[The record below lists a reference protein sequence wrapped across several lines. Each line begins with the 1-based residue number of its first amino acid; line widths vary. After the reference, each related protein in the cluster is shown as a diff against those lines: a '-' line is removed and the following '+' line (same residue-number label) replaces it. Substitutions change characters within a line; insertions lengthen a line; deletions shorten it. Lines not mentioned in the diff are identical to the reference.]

1 MVGRSDAPTD
11 APNIVWI
18 FCDELRADVLGCYGN
33 PYATMKTPNLDHLA
47 SDGVRFDRFYVNS
60 PVCVSSRAAIKTG
73 QYPEQTGIYHNE
85 GMFTYAPQQPA
96 PVFTHNLSAHGYT
109 TINFGKTHVPAA
121 LQPFQVD
128 DREGSDQF
136 ALQATVRA
144 SDPTVTRAVR
154 GSNGLGII
162 AARYPDELPY
172 LPSSVTD
179 HAIRWIRDQDGA
191 TPYLCRV
198 SYLQPHTPVTV
209 PDPWATMYDPQDFP
223 DSVTDSTTLSTF
235 ERRYGEIC
243 AAAELGPENLQWIHA
258 CYYGLVAWIDEQ
270 VGRLLDA
277 LSQSSSERPT
287 AIVFA
292 ADHGVNL
299 GEQGALGKQ
308 LFAPQCQRVPLI
320 LHWPG
325 ALAGGTTRSDMCQGV
340 DLAST
345 FCAIADVPAPRAAV
359 GRDLIRG
366 DSADLCFGTI
376 GYGEPGSTAMPMLGL
391 GRYIDDRGWP
401 RRACIRRG
409 HLRLDRNVRIDG
421 HTIGAGDVDAD
432 VFVAD
437 SQIDP
442 TETHNMAGDPD
453 YVKSVQELS
462 ALLDE
467 HVRGALQPDLAD
479 FYEQWASS
487 ARRLRQ

>member
-1 MVGRSDAPTD
+1 MVRRPDKPTD

-18 FCDELRADVLGCYGN
+18 FCDELRADALGCYGN
-33 PYATMKTPNLDHLA
+33 PYTAIKTPNLDHLA
-47 SDGVRFDRFYVNS
+47 RDGVRFDRFYVNS
-60 PVCVSSRAAIKTG
+60 PVCVSSRVAIKTG

-85 GMFTYAPQQPA
+85 GMFTYAPEQPA
-96 PVFTHNLSAHGYT
+96 PVFTHNLSAHGYS

-121 LQPFQVD
+121 LRPFQVD

-136 ALQATVRA
+136 ALRALVRGA
-144 SDPTVTRAVR
+144 DPTVSRTVH

-162 AARYPDELPY
+162 AARYPSELPY
-172 LPSSVTD
+172 PPSSVTD
-179 HAIRWIRDQDGA
+179 HAIAWIRAQDGT

-209 PDPWATMYDPQDFP
+209 PDPWATTYDPRDFP
-223 DSVTDSTTLSTF
+223 DSVTASTTVSTF

-243 AAAELGPENLQWIHA
+243 GGAELSPENLQWIHA
-258 CYYGLVAWIDEQ
+258 CYYGLVAWIDDQ
-270 VGRLLDA
+270 IGRLLDA
-277 LSQSSSERPT
+277 LHESNSGRPA
-287 AIVFA
+287 AIVFT

-308 LFAPQCQRVPLI
+308 LFTPQCQRVPLI
-320 LHWPG
+320 LYWPG
-325 ALAGGTTRSDMCQGV
+325 VLSGGTTRSDLCQGI
-340 DLAST
+340 DLATT
-345 FCAIADVPAPRAAV
+345 FCAIAHVPAPPAAV
-359 GRDLIRG
+359 GRDLIRQ

-391 GRYIDDRGWP
+391 GRYVDDGGWP

-421 HTIGAGDVDAD
+421 HAIDAADADAD
-432 VFVAD
+432 VFVSDARV
-437 SQIDP
+437 DP
-442 TETHNMAGDPD
+442 TETHNLAGDPD
-453 YVKSVQELS
+453 YARPAQELS
-462 ALLDE
+462 ALLDN
-467 HVRGALQPDLAD
+467 HIDGAIEPDLAN

-487 ARRLRQ
+487 ARWLRQ